1 MESRIP
7 LPTDN
12 IYKFYALFGLVL
24 LIASMAAF
32 LYVHK
37 STNEMAFEAAIEYE
51 ELASKEHPTPAELKR
66 KELIEKRV
74 TIAVKDRDFYNYA
87 LSALIGVGF
96 VSMIVGFGKWQTVVQ
111 PKQDKLLDLQI
122 QQAEQELKKP
132 PREPFRAPKR

>member
-12 IYKFYALFGLVL
+12 IYKFYALFGLAL

-37 STNEMAFEAAIEYE
+37 STNEMAFEVALEFA
-51 ELASKEHPTPAELKR
+51 ELAAKEHPSASELKR
-66 KELIEKRV
+66 KEVIEKRLS
-74 TIAVKDRDFYNYA
+74 IAVEDREIYNYT
-87 LSALIGVGF
+87 LSVFMGVGIF
-96 VSMIVGFGKWQTVVQ
+96 LMIMGFGKWQTVVQ

-122 QQAEQELKKP
+122 AQAEQDLKKAS
-132 PREPFRAPKR
+132 REPFRAPKR